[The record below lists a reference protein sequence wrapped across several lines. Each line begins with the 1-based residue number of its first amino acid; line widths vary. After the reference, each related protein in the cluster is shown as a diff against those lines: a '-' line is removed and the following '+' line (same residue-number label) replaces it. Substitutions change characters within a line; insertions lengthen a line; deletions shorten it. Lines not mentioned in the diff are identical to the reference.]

1 MYGGANKKSFGEMG
15 IHLPCWK
22 LCRAVNDFFPLH
34 YRLVVYSPSPL
45 LYTVRNQSLYLFLIY
60 IGNCVKKA
68 AKYWFWLLRC
78 LKMQEVEISNDFHY
92 RLWYVSYKKVI
103 KCPLNKF
110 IHIGNI
116 IDVTYIKGL
125 TWLHLITNLAIYR
138 RCDNK
143 WNENKLAVQ
152 LWNILFS
159 EDDSNLHF
167 HIHDANV
174 F

>member
-1 MYGGANKKSFGEMG
+1 M
-15 IHLPCWK
+15 IL
-22 LCRAVNDFFPLH
+22 R
-34 YRLVVYSPSPL
+34 
-45 LYTVRNQSLYLFLIY
+45 
-60 IGNCVKKA
+60 
-68 AKYWFWLLRC
+68 LRC

-152 LWNILFS
+152 LWNILFFGGWLQFTFSYTWCECFLACGSIHSMKWYRGSDRVFVYSPYTDFKNAEAFLVGRYVWGLRGCLMCSFAS
-159 EDDSNLHF
+159 EYKHVIRRFFMSVIINT
-167 HIHDANV
+167 I
-174 F
+174 